1 MKMKKQRTPEEKI
14 KRGKYALYLVLFMIA
29 VVFLSG
35 ILHKDDA
42 NQPDRLDVLLDS
54 IIVKDYPEGTVVL
67 NKSYVEEIIAKSPE
81 QDSLEKIR
89 LEYEKTMNRNIIE
102 KRIDTTETGR
112 MRREIKRLEKIVKN
126 EDKSKLQHNISRA
139 VNFQTPDG
147 TVMSAYLWADSELK
161 KAEFIYVT
169 ENLTN
174 ADSLGKAAALEIE
187 EQIKNQ

>member
-1 MKMKKQRTPEEKI
+1 MKKQRTPEEKI

-67 NKSYVEEIIAKSPE
+67 SKSYVEEIIAKSPE

-89 LEYEKTMNRNIIE
+89 LNYEKTMNRNIIE